1 MQQMAEIA
9 VPRSWTQEKLLM
21 GLSVPQYIR
30 SLITPFNVVATCI
43 LAAGL
48 PVIAYRFVYG
58 LGSVTN
64 LSQTNP
70 WGIWI
75 GFDVLCGVALA
86 AGGFT
91 LASTVYLF
99 GIKQYYPVLRPA
111 VLTGFLGYFFAVVG
125 LLVDLGRPYRIVYPV
140 FYSWGVTS
148 VMFEVAWCVFLY
160 LTVQFLE
167 FIPVVF
173 EWLDWKIARKHVL
186 KLTIGLTVLGTVL
199 SLLHQSS
206 LGALFLIAPTKLHP
220 LWYTPFIPINFFLT
234 AVAAGLTMVIVESTL
249 SEKIFHDL
257 IHPDRH
263 VDVRRITLGLGR
275 AASIVLFTYFFLKL
289 LELADGEHWDLLATA
304 MGSWYLVEV
313 FGFILAPCFL
323 LAFAVRAGNVTWV
336 RVGAALTVIGIVV
349 SRINVSLVAF
359 NWNVA
364 DRYFPSAMEIL
375 TTVTIVTLGVLT
387 FRFIVNRMPILYD
400 HPEYGS
406 GH

>member
-21 GLSVPQYIR
+21 GLSIRQYIL
-30 SLITPFNVVATCI
+30 SLITPFNAVATCI
-43 LAAGL
+43 LAVGL
-48 PVIAYRFVYG
+48 PVIGYRFLYG
-58 LGSVTN
+58 LGAATN

-70 WGIWI
+70 WGLWI

-99 GIKQYYPVLRPA
+99 GIKEYYAVLRPA
-111 VLTGFLGYFFAVVG
+111 VLTGFLGYFFVVVG

-140 FYSWGVTS
+140 FYSYGTTS

-160 LTVQFLE
+160 LTVLSIE
-167 FIPVVF
+167 FSPAVF
-173 EWLDWKIARKHVL
+173 EWLDWKLARTWVM

-199 SLLHQSS
+199 SMLHQSS

-234 AVAAGLTMVIVESTL
+234 AVATGLTMVIVEGTL
-249 SEKIFHDL
+249 SERIFHDK
-257 IHPDRH
+257 IDPDRL
-263 VDVRRITLGLGR
+263 VDESKITIGLGR
-275 AASIVLFTYFFLKL
+275 GASVVLFTYFFLRL
-289 LELADGEHWDLLATA
+289 LELADGEHWALLGTP
-304 MGSWYLVEV
+304 MGRWYLVELLGFV
-313 FGFILAPCFL
+313 LAPTFILAM
-323 LAFAVRAGNVTWV
+323 AVRAGSVNWV
-336 RVGAALTVIGIVV
+336 RAGAVLTVVGTVV
-349 SRINVSLVAF
+349 GRLDVSLVAL
-359 NWNVA
+359 NWNVP
-364 DRYFPSAMEIL
+364 DRYFPSVMEFI
-375 TTVTIVTLGVLT
+375 TTLTIVTIGILT